1 MLKINLKQLEA
12 FVATAEF
19 SSFTKAAE
27 ELFLTQSTV
36 SSHIN
41 ALENTLGI
49 RLIQRSARQRVM
61 LTKEGELVYREA
73 REILERCQ
81 SLQDLKKQ
89 TQCNQLII
97 GASSVPGQC
106 LMPEIMSDFLAVNP
120 NCHYMQLKGD
130 SIRIHQ
136 YLAQGKANLGFVGIA
151 ANPREYHYHP
161 VAEDRLVLITA
172 NKEPFQTLHRCGA
185 SGLEL
190 LHMPMILREENSGT
204 RQEMELFLQKLQIS
218 TEQLHV
224 VAQIDNPEAIRSS
237 VSRGLGVSIMSVL
250 AAREYLL
257 SGQLLS
263 FELGDQGAFRKIYL
277 TWRKDALLSTAEQKF
292 LEFVKARPMVTAS
305 E

>member
-1 MLKINLKQLEA
+1 MLNINLKQLEA

-19 SSFTKAAE
+19 SSFTKAAQIMY
-27 ELFLTQSTV
+27 LTQSTV
-36 SSHIN
+36 SSHIS
-41 ALENTLGI
+41 ALEKNLGV
-49 RLIQRSARQRVM
+49 RLIQRGARQRVS
-61 LTKEGELVYREA
+61 LTREGELVYREA
-73 REILERCQ
+73 KDILERCQ
-81 SLQDLKKQ
+81 ALQDLKSHNRQ
-89 TQCNQLII
+89 SQLVI

-106 LMPEIMSDFLAVNP
+106 LMPEIMGEYLARCP
-120 NCHYMQLKGD
+120 DCHYVQLRGD

-151 ANPREYHYHP
+151 TNPREHHYHP

-172 NKEPFQTLHRCGA
+172 NTEPYRTLHRSGA

-190 LHMPMILREENSGT
+190 LNKPMILREQDSGT
-204 RQEMELFLQKLQIS
+204 RQEMERHLLKMQVSPEALNVI
-218 TEQLHV
+218 
-224 VAQIDNPEAIRSS
+224 AQIDNPEAIRSS

-257 SGQLLS
+257 SGRLLA

-277 TWRKDALLSTAEQKF
+277 TWRKDALLTSAEQEF
-292 LEFVKARPMVTAS
+292 LEFVQSRPLVVA